1 MLQQTRGSD
10 IQHENKEREMIDR
23 LLAAREE
30 SELRLEVYK
39 AINEERKR
47 QDARWGVQDHDV
59 AGIGESRRV
68 FYQQRAEEV
77 KQANDQLVLAGIDP
91 AWDTIL
97 LEEIYEAFGADNN
110 DERITEL
117 VQVLAVGVEIIEN
130 IMRRIKTAKER
141 NEEDG
146 RQEG

>member
-1 MLQQTRGSD
+1 MPQQTRGSD

-59 AGIGESRRV
+59 AGMGESRRV

-130 IMRRIKTAKER
+130 IMRRIKTAKEM

-146 RQEG
+146 RQ

>member
-1 MLQQTRGSD
+1 MPQQTRGSD

-59 AGIGESRRV
+59 AGVGESRRV
-68 FYQQRAEEV
+68 FYQQILEEV
-77 KQANDQLVLAGIDP
+77 KQANDQFVLAGIEH
-91 AWDTIL
+91 AWDSIL
-97 LEEIYEAFGADNN
+97 LEEIYEAFGADND

-141 NEEDG
+141 KEEDG